1 MDVTIECHRFKS
13 LVNLEMQW
21 VMHPYLWAPFG
32 QIFVVKK
39 YIVKLGT
46 QAKRKKHKDFVDLLK
61 GIQIQTFS
69 VFAFFLEVKQIV
81 SYFLLF
87 TVG

>member
-1 MDVTIECHRFKS
+1 
-13 LVNLEMQW
+13 MQW

-46 QAKRKKHKDFVDLLK
+46 QAKRKKDKDFVDLLK
-61 GIQIQTFS
+61 GI
-69 VFAFFLEVKQIV
+69 
-81 SYFLLF
+81 
-87 TVG
+87 